1 MSPLR
6 RIAILVLAT
15 GLFLVSAVHAFS
27 EKADNDMT
35 SSRVNAIVRAAEKV
49 GPAVVSINV
58 LQTKLYG
65 SHPLPGFFADP
76 VIREGKIV
84 HISFVVKELRRTEK

>member
-1 MSPLR
+1 M
-6 RIAILVLAT
+6 V
-15 GLFLVSAVHAFS
+15 FAVHTFS
-27 EKADNDMT
+27 QKANNDIT

-58 LQTKLYG
+58 LQTKLYA

-76 VIREGKIV
+76 VINEGKIV
-84 HISFVVKELRRTEK
+84 HTAFAVIELRRKEK